1 VLGRSENCL
10 FKGKTLGTLG
20 AVLMKSDW
28 CKISVQLDID
38 IVKPLSS
45 APYLFEAD
53 GTGPS
58 FGRIHVLDEGLA
70 SFWDFE
76 V

>member
-1 VLGRSENCL
+1 
-10 FKGKTLGTLG
+10 
-20 AVLMKSDW
+20 MKSDW